1 MLARICNA
9 MSFLFSRATHSTK
22 HDALQLALM
31 LRLGSDRSM
40 LLSVEM
46 GSQLLCALS
55 PRAPGPN
62 ALNIK
67 NP

>member
-1 MLARICNA
+1 

-46 GSQLLCALS
+46 GSQLLCAQPS
-55 PRAPGPN
+55 T
-62 ALNIK
+62 ALHDAAKIGSTG
-67 NP
+67 